1 MKKLYPLLSV
11 LFLIYWGCEEDDP
24 KEENKPT
31 PVTLSIDSSDV
42 LKWDMNEDTDF
53 FRYSIYGSN
62 NSYREK
68 LY

>member
-1 MKKLYPLLSV
+1 MKKILLLIIH
-11 LFLIYWGCEEDDP
+11 LFFLFVGCDDS
-24 KEENKPT
+24 KEENFPT
-31 PVTLSIDSSDV
+31 PVILSIIDNSI
-42 LKWDMNEDTDF
+42 KWTMNEDTDF

>member
-1 MKKLYPLLSV
+1 
-11 LFLIYWGCEEDDP
+11 
-24 KEENKPT
+24 
-31 PVTLSIDSSDV
+31 
-42 LKWDMNEDTDF
+42 MNEDTDF